1 MADEFDSRPHSTPRA
16 AVVICD
22 DSGLLPLDESRLRG
36 VLVRILDDHGVRR
49 TLSLALVDDARIREI
64 HREFLGVDSPTDVIS
79 FPLEKDGTGVD
90 NSFPLEEDRTGVDAD
105 PEDPFGEV
113 VVSVETA
120 LREAPGHGHEARREA
135 ALYAIHGTLHL
146 VGFDDLDEAS
156 RAEMRRAET
165 EYLTVY
171 DTEPD

>member
-16 AVVICD
+16 EVVICD
-22 DSGLLPLDESRLRG
+22 DSGLLPLDESRFRG
-36 VLVRILDDHGVRR
+36 VLVRILEDHGVRR

-64 HREFLGVDSPTDVIS
+64 HREFLGEDSPTDVIS
-79 FPLEKDGTGVD
+79 FPLEEKDG
-90 NSFPLEEDRTGVDAD
+90 TGVDAD
-105 PEDPFGEV
+105 PEPPFGEV

-120 LREAPGHGHEARREA
+120 LREAPAHGHEAQREA

-165 EYLTVY
+165 EYLAVY
-171 DTEPD
+171 DGYN